1 MTRLACARTNT
12 RHGRSTPCPPCTRHG
27 STALQPRR
35 RQTHH
40 SGTFTAEPH
49 PGLCSPREGGKGMRR
64 AGRRQCRDI
73 QRHDGGAR
81 SDRVTHTLSAH
92 GTWSRAHR
100 SARDQVPC
108 LHAPTSTA
116 QRAALPAR
124 STTVPGAVAAC
135 ALPPRRT
142 ATARLRDR
150 RIPHRACD
158 VAHPVAMGQLCF
170 QFSTKTKKNVF
181 FKDYPGE
188 EWRRVDFTKN
198 TAMRHRRVGGRA
210 VTVTAMLHR
219 QKDRKKKKTREICI
233 YI

>member
-1 MTRLACARTNT
+1 
-12 RHGRSTPCPPCTRHG
+12 
-27 STALQPRR
+27 
-35 RQTHH
+35 
-40 SGTFTAEPH
+40 
-49 PGLCSPREGGKGMRR
+49 MRR

-188 EWRRVDFTKN
+188 E
-198 TAMRHRRVGGRA
+198 
-210 VTVTAMLHR
+210 
-219 QKDRKKKKTREICI
+219 
-233 YI
+233 